1 MRAIRIHAFGGPEVM
16 KIEEVERPVPKA
28 DEILVKMY
36 TSGVNPADYVVR
48 QGGNAILKPFLKLPL
63 GLGID
68 GAGEVEET
76 GGDVTNFKKGDKV
89 YGIPNFL
96 QGTYAEFIAAKAAQF
111 SLMPK
116 NLNFNEAGAIPS
128 CALMAWDG
136 MELGKVSAGQ
146 RVLIN
151 GAAGGIGSLALQ
163 FAKAMGAYVVAT
175 ASPQNF
181 DFLKEMGAHETV
193 DYRDADF
200 EKLVT
205 GIDVAFDASPEFNEA
220 SRISMAKALN
230 NSGRFVSVQLPYPFS
245 AEMLEILEGKHAE
258 AKMIRR
264 ERDVAQSLADIAKLI
279 EEGKVKIVI
288 SKVYPLEKAAEAHRA
303 IETKHMR
310 GKIALEI
317 RKEN

>member
-1 MRAIRIHAFGGPEVM
+1 MKAIRINEFGGPEVM

-36 TSGVNPADYVVR
+36 ASGVNPADYIVR
-48 QGGNAILKPFLKLPL
+48 RGGNEILKPFLTLPL

-76 GGDVTNFKKGDKV
+76 GSSVTSFKKGDRV

-96 QGTYAEFIAAKAAQF
+96 QGTYAEFIAAKAGQF

-116 NLNFNEAGAIPS
+116 NLNFNEAGAIVS

-136 MELGKVSAGQ
+136 LELGKVSLGQ
-146 RVLIN
+146 SVLVN
-151 GAAGGIGSLALQ
+151 GAAGGIGNLALQ
-163 FAKAMGAYVVAT
+163 FAKARGAYVIAT
-175 ASPQNF
+175 ASPNNF
-181 DFLKEMGAHETV
+181 DFLKELGADKVV
-193 DYRDADF
+193 DYKDTDF
-200 EKLVT
+200 EQLVS
-205 GIDVAFDASPEFNEA
+205 GIDIAFDAAPEFNEA

-230 NSGRFVSVQLPYPFS
+230 DSGRFVSVQLPHPFS
-245 AEMLEILEGKHAE
+245 EEVLEILAGKHAE

-264 ERDVAQSLADIAKLI
+264 ERDVAQSLADITKLI

-288 SKVYPLEKAAEAHRA
+288 SKVYPLEMVAEAHTA
-303 IETKHMR
+303 IETKHVR
-310 GKIALEI
+310 GKIVLEI